1 MVQISTSNNPADIA
15 TLAYIWG
22 FSLVSMERQFNFVT
36 NPNVPPGL
44 GRGPPNI
51 KSAESCAVNLV
62 NASFIDVV
70 NPNSDTLYCLI
81 QIDFTK
87 EPVVIV
93 VPSIEDRYYSL

>member
-1 MVQISTSNNPADIA
+1 MGIFTRFNGKTVQLRHQSKCAA
-15 TLAYIWG
+15 
-22 FSLVSMERQFNFVT
+22 
-36 NPNVPPGL
+36 GL

-93 VPSIEDRYYSL
+93 VPSI